1 MKFFNAL
8 IGATPR
14 DLTTIAVACEAAGF
28 DGVALSDHV
37 VYPEDLQSDYP
48 YTPDGK
54 PMFSPET
61 DWPDPWVL
69 VGALGAVTTTLEF
82 VTNVYVLPLR
92 NPFVTAKAVGTA
104 AYLTDNRVRLGI
116 GAGWMREEFELMGQ
130 PFEQRGAR
138 LDETIEILR
147 ALWGGGM
154 VEYHGKHFDFDRVEM
169 RPAPTEPVPIY
180 VGGHS
185 KVALRRAA
193 RNDGWVGVNYGLDE
207 LETYCIELQRVR
219 EEQGTADRPFE
230 IVASPLAVPDAET
243 VVRLEDMGVTTLLTS
258 AWMAAGHLEVSRDQA
273 VDLIGTY
280 GEKYIAPL
288 RG

>member
-8 IGATPR
+8 MGAKPL
-14 DLTTIAVACEAAGF
+14 DLITIAVAAEANGF

-37 VYPEDLQSDYP
+37 VYPEDLKSEYP

-54 PMFSPET
+54 PLFSPET

-82 VTNVYVLPLR
+82 VTNVYVLPMR

-104 AYLTDNRVRLGI
+104 AYLTGNRVRLGV

-130 PFEQRGAR
+130 PFDQRGAR
-138 LDETIEILR
+138 LDETIDILR
-147 ALWGGGM
+147 VLWAGGM
-154 VEYHGKHFDFDRVEM
+154 VEYHGAQFDFDRVEM

-185 KVALRRAA
+185 QVALRRAA
-193 RNDGWVGVNYGLDE
+193 RNDGWIGVNYTVDE
-207 LETYCIELQRVR
+207 LEAYCTQLQHIR
-219 EEQGTADRPFE
+219 EDLGTADRPFE
-230 IVASPLAVPDAET
+230 IVASPWAIPDAAT
-243 VVRLEDMGVTTLLTS
+243 VARLEAMGVTTLLTS
-258 AWMAAGHLEVSRDQA
+258 AWMAAGQLEVSRDQA
-273 VDLIGTY
+273 VDLIGNY
-280 GEKYIAPL
+280 AEQFIAPL
-288 RG
+288 RS